1 MEKTPLRTAFIFL
14 GGFYD
19 NRYYEFYRQQIE
31 LAKANKH
38 LLICAN
44 GGLTIFQ
51 TLNEYFDTI
60 FFPDIVIGD
69 LDSVKH
75 DAVLVEYFSAK
86 GTQFVTEW
94 SGKADRTA
102 FIEDY
107 TDGQL
112 AVAYAMEEYGCMNI
126 VMFGGLNDAR
136 GYESDHFLGNL
147 KLMRFGFHKIVAG
160 DKRYRACM
168 RDALQDIHFVVDS
181 ITLQKA
187 THSLPRLIGD
197 FVLAQTPTDDFVLP
211 QRKSPLFP
219 PACVGINRV
228 SLFTEYENT
237 VVAESQ
243 NLRWHLKNF
252 RIDPDE
258 PNALRNEFVTN
269 ANTASIRLHPDSE
282 PAYVIHNWYC

>member
-1 MEKTPLRTAFIFL
+1 MTEMTANLKNKKTPPRTASVFL

-19 NRYYEFYRQQIE
+19 DRYYNFYKQQIE
-31 LAKANKH
+31 DAKANKH

-75 DAVLVEYFSAK
+75 DSELMKNFSAK

-94 SGKADRTA
+94 IGKVDKAA

-112 AVAYAMEEYGCMNI
+112 AVTYAMREYGCMNI

-136 GYESDHFLGNL
+136 NYESDHFLGNL
-147 KLMRFGFHKIVAG
+147 KLMRFGFHKIVAE
-160 DKRYRACM
+160 DKRYCACM
-168 RDALQDIHFVVDS
+168 SDPLQEIHFVVDS
-181 ITLQKA
+181 ITLQ
-187 THSLPRLIGD
+187 
-197 FVLAQTPTDDFVLP
+197 
-211 QRKSPLFP
+211 RKSP
-219 PACVGINRV
+219 GINRV

-243 NLRWHLKNF
+243 NLRWHLNNF

-269 ANTASIRLHPDSE
+269 ANTASIKLHLDSE
-282 PAYVIHNWYC
+282 PVYVIHNWYC

>member
-1 MEKTPLRTAFIFL
+1 MRNSVSFPKMTANPTKKKTSLRTAFVFL

-19 NRYYEFYRQQIE
+19 DRYYEFYRQQIE
-31 LAKANKH
+31 DAKANKH

-44 GGLTIFQ
+44 GGLAIFQ
-51 TLNEYFDTI
+51 ILNECFDAN

-69 LDSVKH
+69 LDSVKPN
-75 DAVLVEYFSAK
+75 AALMENFSAK
-86 GTQFVTEW
+86 GTRLVTEW
-94 SGKADRTA
+94 IGKVDK
-102 FIEDY
+102 DY

-136 GYESDHFLGNL
+136 SYESDHFLGNL
-147 KLMRFGFHKIVAG
+147 KLMRFGFHKIAAG
-160 DKRYRACM
+160 DKRYFACM
-168 RDALQDIHFVVDS
+168 RDALQEIHFVVDS

-187 THSLPRLIGD
+187 THD
-197 FVLAQTPTDDFVLP
+197 FVLAQ
-211 QRKSPLFP
+211 RKSPLSEKEG
-219 PACVGINRV
+219 VGGINRI

-243 NLRWHLKNF
+243 NLRWPLNNF

-258 PNALRNEFVTN
+258 PNALRNEFVKN
-269 ANTASIRLHPDSE
+269 ADTASIKLHPDSE
-282 PAYVIHNWYC
+282 PVYVIHNWYL

>member
-1 MEKTPLRTAFIFL
+1 MTANLTKKKTPLRTACVFL
-14 GGFYD
+14 SGFYD
-19 NRYYEFYRQQIE
+19 DRYYNFYKQQIE
-31 LAKANKH
+31 DAKANKY

-51 TLNEYFDTI
+51 TLNEYFDTV
-60 FFPDIVIGD
+60 FFPNIVIGD

-136 GYESDHFLGNL
+136 NYESDHFLGNL
-147 KLMRFGFHKIVAG
+147 KLMRFGFHKMAAG
-160 DKRYRACM
+160 DKRYCACM
-168 RDALQDIHFVVDS
+168 SDPLQEIHFVVDS
-181 ITLQKA
+181 ITL
-187 THSLPRLIGD
+187 
-197 FVLAQTPTDDFVLP
+197 QTPTDDFVLP
-211 QRKSPLFP
+211 QRKSP
-219 PACVGINRV
+219 GINRV

-237 VVAESQ
+237 MVAESQ
-243 NLRWHLKNF
+243 NLRWSLNNF
-252 RIDPDE
+252 RIDPNE

-269 ANTASIRLHPDSE
+269 ANTASIKLHLDSE
-282 PAYVIHNWYC
+282 PVYVIHNWYL